1 MLTQASSGGAS
12 GGSADMLQQIVEDI
26 AGKLPG
32 SYDLEAVQALFPVT
46 YLESMNTVLVQE
58 LIRFNRLTAI
68 VRTSLGQI
76 QKAIK
81 VLLTLT
87 TRHLG
92 RTTF

>member
-1 MLTQASSGGAS
+1 M
-12 GGSADMLQQIVEDI
+12 
-26 AGKLPG
+26 
-32 SYDLEAVQALFPVT
+32 T